1 MAVVPRPSGFSRL
14 AVRRWVPFA
23 VLIGGCLLTLGVA
36 SYISVAASARTEADL
51 LARHATFLNDA
62 QNTREQL
69 EARVNVYLELLRAGG
84 ALLATRTELSPREFR
99 SFVAGL
105 QLPERYVGM
114 EAIGFAERVEASRLP
129 SFRRGMALD
138 GVRRLARWRPPRQD
152 EYYPIVFLEPRN
164 DGSWSSQLLDLTTQA
179 DVMLA
184 VERARDTGEPSASG
198 ELTDGRFLVVLP
210 VYRLDAPVTTID
222 ERRSAILGVII
233 SPFNAQ
239 ALIEALGSVV
249 PASVAFE
256 VYDSPDP
263 SSASLLTQPIGVPP
277 QAFESIL
284 HLEIAGREWSMVV
297 RPTAV
302 GGLTASSAAQWM
314 LYVGFGVAILLFL
327 VTFSQVRAWEAIV
340 RHQAELR
347 ETAHALRES
356 EAQARAATR
365 AKDEFLATLSHELRT
380 PLNAILGWV
389 SMLRLG
395 SVREERREN
404 ALAVIERNARLQAE
418 LIDDLLDISRIV
430 MGKIR
435 LRLSA
440 TPIAPIV
447 EGVVEALRPTA
458 DAKGVRLQVVPLP
471 DVVVRGDAE
480 RLHQIVW
487 NLATNAIKFTP
498 SGRQVDIEVAA
509 TGEHAQIAVRDQGIG
524 IAPEFLPHVFERFR
538 QADGSSTR
546 AHHGLG
552 LGLAIVQELVHL
564 HGGQIEARSE
574 GVDRGAE
581 FLVSLPLAA
590 ATEASTLPV
599 LMRTA
604 PTARSLQGLHVLVV
618 DDDPGSLE
626 LMGEALGSLGARV
639 STAMSAAEAMQML
652 QDDSPDVLVSD
663 LAMPDEDGYALMR
676 RVRLCPEPT
685 GSIPAIALTAFA
697 RANDRKQAFEAG
709 FHMHLAK
716 PVDLAELESALVQL
730 TQVTRGRPASDQRI
744 M

>member
-1 MAVVPRPSGFSRL
+1 VPY
-14 AVRRWVPFA
+14 A
-23 VLIGGCLLTLGVA
+23 VLIGGCLLTLGIA
-36 SYISVAASARTEADL
+36 GYISVTARARTEADL

-62 QNTREQL
+62 ESTREQL
-69 EARVNVYLELLRAGG
+69 EARVSVYLELLRAGA

-105 QLPERYVGM
+105 HLPERYVGM
-114 EAIGFAERVEASRLP
+114 EAIGFAEHVQANRLP

-138 GVRRLARWRPPRQD
+138 GVRRLARWRPTPQA
-152 EYYPIVFLEPRN
+152 EYYPVVYLEPQTAG
-164 DGSWSSQLLDLTTQA
+164 DWSSPLFDLTSQPS
-179 DVMLA
+179 VMLA
-184 VERARDTGEPSASG
+184 VERARDTGEPSASS
-198 ELTDGRFLVVLP
+198 ELSDGRFLVVLP
-210 VYRLDAPVTTID
+210 VYQLGAPLTTID
-222 ERRSAILGVII
+222 ERRAAIVGVII

-239 ALIEALGSVV
+239 ALIEAVGAVTPS
-249 PASVAFE
+249 AVAFE

-263 SSASLLTQPIGVPP
+263 SSASLLTQPISVPP

-284 HLEIAGREWSMVV
+284 HLQVAGREWSMVV
-297 RPTAV
+297 RPTTA
-302 GGLTASSAAQWM
+302 GRLAASSADQWM
-314 LYVGFGVAILLFL
+314 LYGGFGISFLLFL
-327 VTFSQVRAWEAIV
+327 VTHFQVRAWESTV

-347 ETAHALRES
+347 ETAQALRES
-356 EAQARAATR
+356 ESQARAATR

-395 SVREERREN
+395 SVREDRREN

-435 LRLSA
+435 LRLSS
-440 TPIAPIV
+440 TPVAPIV

-458 DAKGVRLQVVPLP
+458 DAKGVLLRVAPLP
-471 DVVVRGDAE
+471 EVQIRGDVE
-480 RLHQIVW
+480 RVHQIVW

-498 SGRQVDIEVAA
+498 SGRQVDIEVKVA
-509 TGEHAQIAVRDQGIG
+509 GEHAQIAVRDQGIG

-564 HGGQIEARSE
+564 HGGQITAKSD
-574 GVDRGAE
+574 GVDQGAE
-581 FLVSLPLAA
+581 FVVSLPLAA
-590 ATEASTLPV
+590 AAETSPLPV
-599 LMRTA
+599 LMRTP
-604 PTARSLQGLHVLVV
+604 PTAASLRGLHVLVV
-618 DDDPGSLE
+618 DDDRGSLE
-626 LMGEALGSLGARV
+626 LMGEALGSLGAHV
-639 STAMSAAEAMQML
+639 STALSAADAMQVL
-652 QDDSPDVLVSD
+652 GEESVDVLVSD

-676 RVRLCPEPT
+676 RVRLCPEPLA
-685 GSIPAIALTAFA
+685 SLPAIALTAFA

-716 PVDLAELESALVQL
+716 PVDLGELESALVQV
-730 TQVTRGRPASDQRI
+730 TQARRGTVPASDQRI